1 MLNPCRLAP
10 VFDFCGCHWAKAS
23 ETNNGRTRNAFFN
36 CIGSHSWLVSTC
48 FPHIVSCRAVDSQVT
63 KRKAG
68 VAVHLS
74 VQSLAGQVR
83 NSFQRWGQPGQQQG
97 RRIPSLSSVRTRSM
111 CCLLVS
117 GLLTE
122 MTQQIHSLRA
132 SGVISSHF
140 ARAAGSEMRT
150 FRKSAGTACTAP
162 RETALL
168 VMDFSLS
175 PTSQRKPRLRSY
187 PLPLHERPS
196 FSSTRGFAPKSQ
208 DRSWL
213 LLHLQCSND

>member
-1 MLNPCRLAP
+1 
-10 VFDFCGCHWAKAS
+10 
-23 ETNNGRTRNAFFN
+23 
-36 CIGSHSWLVSTC
+36 
-48 FPHIVSCRAVDSQVT
+48 VT

-168 VMDFSLS
+168 VMDFSL
-175 PTSQRKPRLRSY
+175 Y
-187 PLPLHERPS
+187 PAGVVLVRVVGNWEVN
-196 FSSTRGFAPKSQ
+196 FWFARHRQTKAL
-208 DRSWL
+208 D
-213 LLHLQCSND
+213 NAT

>member
-1 MLNPCRLAP
+1 LL
-10 VFDFCGCHWAKAS
+10 
-23 ETNNGRTRNAFFN
+23 
-36 CIGSHSWLVSTC
+36 STC
-48 FPHIVSCRAVDSQVT
+48 RGRLT
-63 KRKAG
+63 
-68 VAVHLS
+68 
-74 VQSLAGQVR
+74 GQVR

-168 VMDFSLS
+168 VMDFSLY
-175 PTSQRKPRLRSY
+175 PTGVVLVRVVGNPSLIGKVRFPRHPPVMPPQACEDSNFPHADFRGN
-187 PLPLHERPS
+187 LHTSGLFVIPPS
-196 FSSTRGFAPKSQ
+196 IKMLAVGSSGHS
-208 DRSWL
+208 
-213 LLHLQCSND
+213 

>member
-1 MLNPCRLAP
+1 MSGSAKQEPSPRGTRASCGFCQSSPCALLPSAPQENLFLLDKDLHGSRLP
-10 VFDFCGCHWAKAS
+10 
-23 ETNNGRTRNAFFN
+23 
-36 CIGSHSWLVSTC
+36 
-48 FPHIVSCRAVDSQVT
+48 
-63 KRKAG
+63 
-68 VAVHLS
+68 
-74 VQSLAGQVR
+74 GQVR

-140 ARAAGSEMRT
+140 ARASGSEMRT

-168 VMDFSLS
+168 VMDFSLY
-175 PTSQRKPRLRSY
+175 PTGVVLVRVVGN
-187 PLPLHERPS
+187 
-196 FSSTRGFAPKSQ
+196 SSISGLGKDGP
-208 DRSWL
+208 
-213 LLHLQCSND
+213 